1 MATILIV
8 EDDPLMNRFLCR
20 AAEEA
25 GHRVISTANG
35 REAVA
40 AVGDTDLDL
49 IVLDLVMPE
58 MDGLETLNLIREARG
73 AFKILA
79 ISGGGRVGAE
89 DYLRVA
95 RILGADRTMA
105 KPFSAP
111 DFIREVSELLAGPA

>member
-8 EDDPLMNRFLCR
+8 EDDPLMNGFLCR
-20 AAEEA
+20 AAEQA
-25 GHRVISTANG
+25 GHRVISTVNG
-35 REAVA
+35 REAIAV
-40 AVGDTDLDL
+40 VGDQDLDL

-58 MDGLETLNLIREARG
+58 VDGIETLRTIREARG

-89 DYLRVA
+89 NYLVVA
-95 RILGADRTMA
+95 RMLGADRTLA

-111 DFIREVSELLAGPA
+111 DFLREVDELLTGPR